1 MDYLYALLNSELL
14 VSQRPDTRSRPQ
26 LLSTESSGT
35 TWSSSSSPP
44 SGQRMSSTSQWGSS
58 VTQSRCNH
66 WLPPTQLPQH
76 SLPENRE
83 VGGGRDKP
91 HPLPGSNS
99 FPVETLLTHSYVFN
113 IQTSCCQFDVY
124 DVAIIG
130 CCCRCCWCIFCCCFF
145 YTLQTNKQ
153 KEQVL
158 FCKICATALE
168 VFWGVWTI
176 CHISIMAAVFALCF
190 VNIFLYY
197 FCEILHLLLLYR
209 QWRSVAVT
217 CSGVCASVRG
227 RACVLCWELEFCCEL
242 TMENFPALHSNPC
255 PLNASVYVFFSKTCL
270 KGTVV
275 PFCLVHWWKILIL
288 IICAEPKN
296 K

>member
-83 VGGGRDKP
+83 VGGGGISPTPSPAVIAFLWKP
-91 HPLPGSNS
+91 YWLTAMCSTYKLHVVNLM
-99 FPVETLLTHSYVFN
+99 FMMLLLLGVVVVVVGVF
-113 IQTSCCQFDVY
+113 FV
-124 DVAIIG
+124 VV
-130 CCCRCCWCIFCCCFF
+130 FF